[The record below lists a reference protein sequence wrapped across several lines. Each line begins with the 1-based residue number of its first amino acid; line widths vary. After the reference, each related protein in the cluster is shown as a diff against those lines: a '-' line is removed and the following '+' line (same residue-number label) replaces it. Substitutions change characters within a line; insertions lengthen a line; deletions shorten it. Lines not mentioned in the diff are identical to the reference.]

1 VGGTVRKIEMI
12 VNTASGSVGPNAP
25 AEAQALLAEFGIKVR
40 VRTPVGDTLTAELR
54 AAVDAAPDLLVV
66 LAGDGTARAAA
77 EMCGPDG
84 PLVAPLPGGTM
95 NMLPHAIYGKVPWP
109 DALKTIL
116 ESGEEQRIGGGIV
129 EGRTFLVAAILGAP
143 ALWAPAREAVRHGQL
158 PLALRRAR
166 RAWRRAFSGR
176 LRYAL
181 DLGARGKTE
190 ALTFLCPL
198 ASSALD
204 NDAQMLEAD
213 VLDPAGAAEAFRL
226 AFNAL
231 MGDWR
236 RDPSVLA
243 TPCRRAKVWASGRI
257 PAALD
262 GEPVLL
268 KSITEVDWRPAVA
281 RILGPPAVEAA
292 DIKQATVR
300 RVGH

>member
-1 VGGTVRKIEMI
+1 MGVKVRKIEVI
-12 VNTASGSVGPNAP
+12 VNTASGSVGPGAP
-25 AEAQALLAEFGIKVR
+25 AQMEALLAEFGVTAN
-40 VRTPVGDTLTAELR
+40 VRTPVGQTLSAELR
-54 AAVDAAPDLLVV
+54 AAVDAAPDLVVV

-109 DALKTIL
+109 EALSSLL
-116 ESGEEQRIGGGIV
+116 EAGEERHIGGGVI

-158 PLALRRAR
+158 PLALHRAR

-181 DLGARGKTE
+181 DLGARGKAE

-198 ASSALD
+198 ASAALD

-213 VLDPAGAAEAFRL
+213 VLDPADATEVFRL

-281 RILGPPAVEAA
+281 RILGPPAQLEAGIKAATA
-292 DIKQATVR
+292 D
-300 RVGH
+300 RVSP

>member
-1 VGGTVRKIEMI
+1 VGAKVRKIEMI
-12 VNTASGSVGPNAP
+12 VNTASGSVGPGAP
-25 AEAQALLAEFGIKVR
+25 AQAQALLAEYGIEAN
-40 VRTPVGDTLTAELR
+40 VRTPVGETLTAELR

-109 DALKTIL
+109 TALKTIL
-116 ESGEEQRIGGGIV
+116 EGGEPRPIGGGLV
-129 EGRTFLVAAILGAP
+129 EGRTFLVAAIIGAP
-143 ALWAPAREAVRHGQL
+143 ALWAPAREAMRHGQL
-158 PLALRRAR
+158 PLALVRAR

-198 ASSALD
+198 ASAALD
-204 NDAQMLEAD
+204 DDAQMLEAD

-243 TPCRRAKVWASGRI
+243 TPCRRARIWASGRI

-268 KSITEVDWRPAVA
+268 KSITEVEWRPKVA
-281 RILGPPAVEAA
+281 RILGPPAAQMA
-292 DIKQATVR
+292 DIKQAAAD

>member
-1 VGGTVRKIEMI
+1 MGGTVRKIEMI
-12 VNTASGSVGPNAP
+12 VNTASGSVAPGAP
-25 AEAQALLAEFGIKVR
+25 AQAQALLAEFGIPAR
-40 VRTPVGDTLTAELR
+40 VRIPEPGALEAELR
-54 AAVDAAPDLLVV
+54 SALDASPDLLVV

-95 NMLPHAIYGKVPWP
+95 NMLPHAIYGKTPWQA
-109 DALKTIL
+109 ALKTIL
-116 ESGEEQRIGGGIV
+116 ENGEPRPIGGGVV

-158 PLALRRAR
+158 PLALARAR

-181 DLGARGKTE
+181 DLGARGKAE
-190 ALTFLCPL
+190 ALTFMTPL
-198 ASSALD
+198 ASTALA

-213 VLDPAGAAEAFRL
+213 VLDPSGAAEAFRL

-231 MGDWR
+231 LGDWR

-243 TPCRRAKVWASGRI
+243 TPCRRARVWASGRI

-262 GEPVLL
+262 GEPILL

-281 RILGPPAVEAA
+281 RILGPPALEAA
-292 DIKQATVR
+292 EIKQETADR
-300 RVGH
+300 MGA

>member
-1 VGGTVRKIEMI
+1 MGGTVRKIEMI
-12 VNTASGSVGPNAP
+12 VNTASGGVGPGAP
-25 AEAQALLAEFGIKVR
+25 AEAQALLAEFGITAR
-40 VRTPVGDTLTAELR
+40 VRSPLGGELTGELR
-54 AAVDAAPDLLVV
+54 AAVDAAPDLVVV

-77 EMCGPDG
+77 ELCGPDG

-95 NMLPHAIYGKVPWP
+95 NMLPHAIYGKVPWQE
-109 DALKTIL
+109 ALRTIL
-116 ESGEEQRIGGGIV
+116 EAGETRPIGGGLV

-143 ALWAPAREAVRHGQL
+143 ALWAPAREAMRHGEL
-158 PLALRRAR
+158 PLALASAR
-166 RAWRRAFSGR
+166 RAWRRAFAGR

-181 DLGARGKTE
+181 DVGARGKTE
-190 ALTFLCPL
+190 ALSFLCPL
-198 ASSALD
+198 ASRALD

-236 RDPSVLA
+236 RDPSVFA
-243 TPCRRAKVWASGRI
+243 TPCRRARIWASGRI

-281 RILGPPAVEAA
+281 RILGPPAAQA
-292 DIKQATVR
+292 DDIKQATAG

>member
-1 VGGTVRKIEMI
+1 MIAKVRKIELI
-12 VNTASGSVGPNAP
+12 VNTAAGGVGPDASHQ
-25 AEAQALLAEFGIKVR
+25 AQALMAEFGLKVR
-40 VRTPVGDTLTAELR
+40 LRATPGSTLMAELR

-95 NMLPHAIYGKVPWP
+95 NMLPHAIYGEVPWQE
-109 DALKTIL
+109 ALRTVL
-116 ESGEEQRIGGGIV
+116 TAGETRTIGGGLI
-129 EGRTFLVAAILGAP
+129 EDRTFLVAAILGAP

-158 PLALRRAR
+158 TLALRRAR

-190 ALTFLCPL
+190 ALAFLCPL

-213 VLDPAGAAEAFRL
+213 ILDPADAAEAFRL

-268 KSITEVDWRPAVA
+268 KSITEVVWRPAVA
-281 RILGPPAVEAA
+281 RLLCPPSRHAA
-292 DIKQATVR
+292 DLQVAAAA

>member
-1 VGGTVRKIEMI
+1 MKARVRKIELI
-12 VNTASGSVGPNAP
+12 VNTASGGVGPDA
-25 AEAQALLAEFGIKVR
+25 AAQAQALLAEFGIAAR
-40 VRTPVGDTLTAELR
+40 VRTPEGPNLTAELR

-77 EMCGPDG
+77 ELCGPEG

-95 NMLPHAIYGKVPWP
+95 NMLPHAIYGKVPWQE
-109 DALKTIL
+109 ALRTIL
-116 ESGEEQRIGGGIV
+116 EAGETRSIGGGLV
-129 EGRTFLVAAILGAP
+129 EGRTFMVAAILGAP
-143 ALWAPAREAVRHGQL
+143 ALWAPAREAVRNGEL

-198 ASSALD
+198 ASSALE

-213 VLDPAGAAEAFRL
+213 VLDPADAAEAFRL

-243 TPCRRAKVWASGRI
+243 TPCRRAKIWASGRI

-268 KSITEVDWRPAVA
+268 KSITQVEWRPAVA
-281 RILGPPAVEAA
+281 RLLGPPSDRTADLQLAA
-292 DIKQATVR
+292 AA